1 MANTDDRQPQQV
13 PSESNYDKAR
23 YKLVDWWLMAI
34 AIYTTLMGIAV
45 PVTGYFIISSEQEEV
60 EEMVTNANE
69 AYEKSQE
76 TLAKANEALAKA
88 NEAYEK
94 LVGGEGKISKISERN
109 KTAEERNKI
118 SEN

>member
-69 AYEKSQE
+69 A
-76 TLAKANEALAKA
+76 LAKANEALAKA

-94 LVGGEGKISKISERN
+94 LVGGEGKISKISEIN
-109 KTAEERNKI
+109 KTAEEIKLNF
-118 SEN
+118 

>member
-34 AIYTTLMGIAV
+34 AIYTTLVGIAV

-69 AYEKSQE
+69 A
-76 TLAKANEALAKA
+76 LAKA

-94 LVGGEGKISKISERN
+94 LVGGEGKISKISEIN
-109 KTAEERNKI
+109 KTAEEIN
-118 SEN
+118 